1 MMKKAVVY
9 IVALICCS
17 CNSWLDIQPKL
28 EVGQEELFSTEDGF
42 NDALTGCYA
51 LLKAEELYGKS
62 LTITTLEYMAQHWV
76 SGGSTDALR
85 RYNYQDDYVKSLF
98 QSVYNGL
105 YNVIAQANDIIEH
118 LDRQGMDVIKD
129 QETVNRLKGEALAIR
144 AFCHF
149 DLLRI
154 FGQVPLAEATITAAL
169 PYAEVASEER
179 VPAYDFA
186 TYTGKL
192 VQDLNEAERLLGE
205 SDPVTEYTYAELN
218 DPVKLWGG
226 DSDRGFRRLH
236 FNYWAVKA
244 LKARYYLYVGDA
256 DNAYQSAKEVID
268 GQVHGEK
275 VIDLAMATDMNNRA
289 YTLPS
294 ETLMALHS
302 YDMGDRLES
311 DFEGTSALSA
321 ADSRDDLYWDIF
333 EQESSDLRYQ
343 LFTEQVL
350 TSSGGGIKVIL
361 RKYLQDDSGLGL
373 EGNQSVSADNNFVTM
388 QMMPLIR
395 LAEMYLIAVETAPTL
410 TEANSLM
417 TTFKASRNLVHTEYI
432 SRNEIPSDVLNQYQ
446 REFWGEGQM
455 FFQYKRL
462 KSETIQWTI
471 VAPILESYYVMPLPD
486 GEY

>member
-1 MMKKAVVY
+1 MVKKAVIY
-9 IVALICCS
+9 IVALICFS

-28 EVGQEELFSTEDGF
+28 EIGQEDLFSTEDGF

-51 LLKAEELYGKS
+51 LMKAEELYGRS
-62 LTITTLEYMAQHWV
+62 MTITNLEYMAQHWV
-76 SGGSTDALR
+76 SSGSTDALR
-85 RYNYQDDYVKSLF
+85 RFNYEDEYAKSIF

-105 YNVIAQANDIIEH
+105 YNVIAQANDVIEH
-118 LDRQGMDVIKD
+118 LDGQGMDVIHD

-154 FGQVPLAEATITAAL
+154 FGQVPLAEATITVAL

-192 VQDLNEAERLLGE
+192 LEDLNEAERLLGE

-218 DPVKLWGG
+218 DPNKLWGG
-226 DSDRGFRRLH
+226 DSDKGFRRLH

-244 LKARYYLYVGDA
+244 LKARYYLYMGDV
-256 DNAYQSAKEVID
+256 DNAYQSAMEVID
-268 GQVHGEK
+268 AQVHGEK
-275 VIDLAMATDMNNRA
+275 VLDLSMTTDMNNRA

-302 YDMGDRLES
+302 YDMGDRLEP
-311 DFEGTSALSA
+311 DFEGTNALSA
-321 ADSRDDLYWDIF
+321 ANTRDELLWDIF
-333 EQESSDLRYQ
+333 EQESSDLRLQ
-343 LFTEQVL
+343 LFAEQVL
-350 TSSGGGIKVIL
+350 TSSGGAIKVVL

-373 EGNQSVSADNNFVTM
+373 EGNQSVSAENNFVTM
-388 QMMPLIR
+388 QMIPLIR

-410 TEANSLM
+410 TEANTLM
-417 TTFKASRNLVHTEYI
+417 TTFKASRNLIHTEYV
-432 SRNEIPSDVLNQYQ
+432 SRNEVREDVLNQYQ

-455 FFQYKRL
+455 FYQYKRQM
-462 KSETIQWTI
+462 SESVQWCLI
-471 VAPILESYYVMPLPD
+471 APIIESYYVVPLPD
-486 GEY
+486 GEF